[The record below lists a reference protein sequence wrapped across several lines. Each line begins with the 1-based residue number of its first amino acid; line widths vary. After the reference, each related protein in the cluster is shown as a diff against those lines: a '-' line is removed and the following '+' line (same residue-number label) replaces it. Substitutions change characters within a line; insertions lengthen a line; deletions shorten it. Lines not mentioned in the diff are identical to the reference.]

1 VTSAFPGFSAE
12 ALQFF
17 RSLARNN
24 NREWFLPR
32 KPVFEQHVKLPMY
45 ELVGR
50 LNGALQRFAPDYAT
64 EPAKAVYRFYRD
76 TRFSKDKSPYKT
88 HIAASFRHRQLGGE
102 AGGGGFYF
110 AVSHKEVA
118 VGGGMYM
125 PSPETLLAVRRHLA
139 QHHREF
145 RKILASKTVRS
156 LLGEVQGELLTRV
169 PKGFCAEDPAADLLR
184 YKQLYLYIELSP
196 ELATTAN
203 LEKEVVTRFKA
214 MAPFLEFLNA
224 PLPKEKKP
232 KIDPRE
238 LLI

>member
-1 VTSAFPGFSAE
+1 MASGFPGFSSE
-12 ALQFF
+12 AIQFF
-17 RSLARNN
+17 RGIARNN

-32 KPVFEQHVKLPMY
+32 KPVFEREVKQPMY

-50 LNGALQRFAPDYAT
+50 LNTAMARFAPEYRT

-102 AGGGGFYF
+102 GGGAGFYF

-125 PSPETLLAVRRHLA
+125 PAPETLLAVR
-139 QHHREF
+139 QHVAEHHAEF
-145 RKILASKTVRS
+145 RKLLASKAVKT
-156 LLGEVQGELLTRV
+156 LFGEVHGEQLTRV
-169 PKGFCAEDPAADLLR
+169 PKGFCAEHPAADLLR
-184 YKQLYLYIELSP
+184 YKQLYLYVELP
-196 ELATTAN
+196 AELATSAR
-203 LEKEVVTRFKA
+203 LEGEIVTRFKA
-214 MAPFLEFLNA
+214 MTPFLEFLNA
-224 PLPKEKKP
+224 PLPKEKRA

-238 LLI
+238 MMI